1 VDIAMYF
8 SNCFE
13 WVIFIICL
21 SPIWGTLLFHA
32 WEASIK
38 PWLVPRNEITDMA
51 DALVARHGAFAGYQ
65 AWIEEDHAWRRG
77 DMVRQGIWRRVRRE
91 LRRRG

>member
-1 VDIAMYF
+1 MCF

-13 WVIFIICL
+13 WFIFIICI

-38 PWLVPRNEITDMA
+38 PWLVPRDEITDMA

-65 AWIEEDHAWRRG
+65 AWIEEDYAWRRG
-77 DMVRQGIWRRVRRE
+77 DMVRQGVWRRVRRE
-91 LRRRG
+91 LRRRGRGG